1 MGSEAANA
9 SSRPLRCSG
18 NFARAS
24 ALMANRAI
32 WNVRMRHEWLS
43 TPLKGKR
50 LSKRKR
56 ARVGIEQA
64 RERRA
69 ESSTEPTPES

>member
-1 MGSEAANA
+1 MS
-9 SSRPLRCSG
+9 
-18 NFARAS
+18 
-24 ALMANRAI
+24 NRAI

-56 ARVGIEQA
+56 VRIGIEAA
-64 RERRA
+64 RERKAPVDSGSTPA
-69 ESSTEPTPES
+69 EG